1 MDMNIERL
9 RRYEIYVILQPDLDA
24 DQLEARID
32 RINGYLTGHK
42 GDIIEVARKGKRRL
56 IYPIQKFKQ
65 GIDVIYQVEL
75 PSRHLGA
82 LERQFNLNEDIIR
95 YLIVRLEDVISVPQ
109 PEASADAQAAE
120 VAVSNSDDE
129 MSLDEFDSDQP
140 VMPIDS
146 FDDNSDA
153 NDISWD

>member
-1 MDMNIERL
+1 MDMERL

-75 PSRHLGA
+75 PTVHLGA

-95 YLIVRLEDVISVPQ
+95 YLIVRLEDVVSVAQ
-109 PEASADAQAAE
+109 PEASAEAQPAE
-120 VAVSNSDDE
+120 APVSNSDDE
-129 MSLDEFDSDQP
+129 QP
-140 VMPIDS
+140 VKELATNQPMMPIKS

-153 NDISWD
+153 NNISWD

>member
-1 MDMNIERL
+1 MERL

-32 RINGYLTGHK
+32 RINGYLTGHN

-56 IYPIQKFKQ
+56 VYPIQKFKQ

-75 PSRHLGA
+75 RSAHLGM

-95 YLIVRLEDVISVPQ
+95 YLIVRLEDVISVAQ
-109 PEASADAQAAE
+109 PEASAE
-120 VAVSNSDDE
+120 VQLAKASASDDE
-129 MSLDEFDSDQP
+129 LALPELDSDQP
-140 VMPIDS
+140 MMPVDS
-146 FDDNSDA
+146 FDDDSDA

>member
-1 MDMNIERL
+1 MDMERL

-32 RINGYLTGHK
+32 RINGYLTGHN

-82 LERQFNLNEDIIR
+82 LERQFNLNEDVIR
-95 YLIVRLEDVISVPQ
+95 YLIVRLEDVISVAQ
-109 PEASADAQAAE
+109 PEASADVQLAKAPAL
-120 VAVSNSDDE
+120 DDE
-129 MSLDEFDSDQP
+129 LAMPEFDSDQP
-140 VMPIDS
+140 IMPIES
-146 FDDNSDA
+146 FDDDSDSD
-153 NDISWD
+153 DISWD

>member
-1 MDMNIERL
+1 MDMERL

-32 RINGYLTGHK
+32 RINGYLTGHN

-95 YLIVRLEDVISVPQ
+95 YLIVRLEDVISVAP
-109 PEASADAQAAE
+109 PETSAE
-120 VAVSNSDDE
+120 VQPAEAPVSNVDDE
-129 MSLDEFDSDQP
+129 LSLPEFDTDQP
-140 VMPIDS
+140 MMPIDS
-146 FDDNSDA
+146 FDDDSD
-153 NDISWD
+153 DISWD

>member
-1 MDMNIERL
+1 MDMERL

-32 RINGYLTGHK
+32 RINGYLTGHN

-56 IYPIQKFKQ
+56 LYPIQKFNQ

-75 PSRHLGA
+75 PSKHIGA

-109 PEASADAQAAE
+109 PEASTE
-120 VAVSNSDDE
+120 VSSSDEDSFGSS
-129 MSLDEFDSDQP
+129 SLLEKSTTDQP
-140 VMPIDS
+140 LEELES
-146 FDDNSDA
+146 FDGPSDLP
-153 NDISWD
+153 DISWD

>member
-1 MDMNIERL
+1 MDMGRL

-32 RINGYLTGHK
+32 RINGYLTGHN

-56 IYPIQKFKQ
+56 IYPIRKFKQ

-75 PSRHLGA
+75 PSAHLGM

-95 YLIVRLEDVISVPQ
+95 YLIVRLEDVISVAP
-109 PEASADAQAAE
+109 PEATAE
-120 VAVSNSDDE
+120 VALAKTSDDE
-129 MSLDEFDSDQP
+129 QSMDDFDTDQP
-140 VMPIDS
+140 IMPIDS
-146 FDDNSDA
+146 FDDDSDS